1 VGSLSHWLGLL
12 GVVNPPQLDCSRGID
27 DTSITFL
34 PLTNSRF
41 YDLDA
46 GQLLINGVDI
56 KDIDITVARK
66 QFSLV
71 SQEPT
76 LYQGTSIRQSLVKLL
91 LSDT

>member
-1 VGSLSHWLGLL
+1 VGSPSHWLGLL
-12 GVVNPPQLDCSRGID
+12 DVVNPPQLGCSRGID

-56 KDIDITVARK
+56 KDIDITVARNRIARTN
-66 QFSLV
+66 SLPRYINKTV
-71 SQEPT
+71 T
-76 LYQGTSIRQSLVKLL
+76 RKVVVI
-91 LSDT
+91 